1 MQICPVIFFFKFIC
15 SLFVIRLV
23 PDTRSVGG
31 AKLVFAAAR
40 LGLHVLPTIN
50 VIVVY
55 SHTGDTINA
64 VIVRCRNEC

>member
-1 MQICPVIFFFKFIC
+1 MQICPVIFYLFIC
-15 SLFVIRLV
+15 SLFVIRLA

-31 AKLVFAAAR
+31 TKFVFAAAR
-40 LGLHVLPTIN
+40 LGLHVLPTIK

>member
-1 MQICPVIFFFKFIC
+1 MQICPVIFFLN
-15 SLFVIRLV
+15 LFALCLLY
-23 PDTRSVGG
+23 TRSVGG